1 MAEARSDGGAVV
13 ITGASTGIGRACAL
27 ELAGRGHRVFAGVRR
42 PQDGDAL
49 RAAGGENITPLSLD
63 VTSAESIEAAVKSV
77 GAELGDRG
85 LLGLVNNAGISG
97 GGPIEYLEL
106 DDLRALFEVNFFGA
120 VAVTRAFLPMIRRGR
135 GRVVNMSSI
144 GGRVA
149 SPMTGPYNA
158 SKFALEGLSDSLRVE
173 LSPWNIP
180 VSLVEPGA
188 IATPI
193 WDKATAVTDQLLE
206 TLPAEGKARYQAFT
220 DGVRRFIERGERTA
234 IPPER
239 VAKAVTHALTSRRPR
254 TRYLVGPDAH
264 VQALLGQLLP
274 DRWLD
279 AITLR
284 FLGIRRARD

>member
-42 PQDGDAL
+42 REDGDAL
-49 RAAGGENITPLSLD
+49 RAAGGESVTPLSLE
-63 VTSAESIEAAVKSV
+63 VTSSESIQAAVKSV
-77 GAELGDRG
+77 EAELGDQG

-97 GGPIEYLEL
+97 GGPIEYLDL

-120 VAVTRAFLPMIRRGR
+120 VAVTRAFLPLIRRGR

-193 WDKATAVTDQLLE
+193 WDKAGALTDQLVE
-206 TLPAEGKARYQAFT
+206 ALPAEGKARYEPFIG
-220 DGVRRFIERGERTA
+220 GVRWFIERGERTA

-254 TRYLVGPDAH
+254 TRYLVGTDAH
-264 VQALLGQLLP
+264 VQALLGWLLP

-284 FLGIRRARD
+284 FLGIRRQA